1 MSKEDRRSIYKTSKR
16 IEALHPDEKNN
27 ILLVLNIDPA
37 SLQLKTEFE
46 FKNECAT
53 AEAAMTMH
61 RYHQQRLLLNYE
73 KIKDFLNK
81 TKRRAGM
88 GSCIYLTK
96 EASRIIG
103 HQGISD

>member
-46 FKNECAT
+46 FKN
-53 AEAAMTMH
+53 
-61 RYHQQRLLLNYE
+61 
-73 KIKDFLNK
+73 
-81 TKRRAGM
+81 
-88 GSCIYLTK
+88 
-96 EASRIIG
+96 
-103 HQGISD
+103 